1 MDGRYSKWLCF
12 YMALS
17 FEYGLLLQ
25 IRSFPYIWA
34 TLGTLGIWGACQFFS
49 FLGGIHAVCCSIVT
63 DPRDQYK
70 LQCHKS
76 HQILQKSLGI
86 AE

>member
-49 FLGGIHAVCCSIVT
+49 FLGGYMRYVAALLLILVINTNCNVT
-63 DPRDQYK
+63 SPIRFCK
-70 LQCHKS
+70 NP
-76 HQILQKSLGI
+76 
-86 AE
+86 